1 MLTEDYQ
8 TQNVILTQ
16 RNDIYFHRE
25 EKSFTIK
32 RKREREKEWEK
43 EREREKYYN
52 TFKEINTI
60 TLEQK
65 E

>member
-8 TQNVILTQ
+8 TQNVILTPEWHLLS
-16 RNDIYFHRE
+16 RNSEGKKR
-25 EKSFTIK
+25 SFTIK
-32 RKREREKEWEK
+32 RKREREK
-43 EREREKYYN
+43 EREKYYN